1 MKKNAVSWHLA
12 FPLILLILLISACQ
26 TIDKTRSDLPASKDQ
41 SLTIMSYN
49 IRLGLGQ
56 EDNKGDIYR
65 MPWGRNL
72 DAVIAAIR
80 AGNADIIGL
89 QEVAG
94 APKARKIA
102 DALNMNFVL
111 NGVRPVVLDYPGGES
126 LSCLPIRSSHHA
138 AHKLALGVETRATLF
153 WQILPRQTAK

>member
-1 MKKNAVSWHLA
+1 
-12 FPLILLILLISACQ
+12 
-26 TIDKTRSDLPASKDQ
+26 
-41 SLTIMSYN
+41 
-49 IRLGLGQ
+49 
-56 EDNKGDIYR
+56 

-94 APKARKIA
+94 VPKARKIA

-111 NGVRPVVLDYPGGES
+111 NGVRPVVLDYPGGKS

>member
-49 IRLGLGQ
+49 ICLGLGQ

-94 APKARKIA
+94 VPKARKIA
-102 DALNMNFVL
+102 DALNMNFVFEW
-111 NGVRPVVLDYPGGES
+111 R
-126 LSCLPIRSSHHA
+126 
-138 AHKLALGVETRATLF
+138 
-153 WQILPRQTAK
+153 

>member
-1 MKKNAVSWHLA
+1 MKKNAVSWYLA

-26 TIDKTRSDLPASKDQ
+26 TTDTARSDLLVSKDL

-56 EDNKGDIYR
+56 EDPKGDIYR

-72 DAVIAAIR
+72 DAGIAAIR

-94 APKARKIA
+94 VPQA
-102 DALNMNFVL
+102 
-111 NGVRPVVLDYPGGES
+111 
-126 LSCLPIRSSHHA
+126 
-138 AHKLALGVETRATLF
+138 
-153 WQILPRQTAK
+153 